1 MQAVRGTKN
10 APRPKMCIRDRVKGH
25 VLAVPGQVLPLHG
38 AIAHH
43 HVFRVPE
50 GVLGIEGTVL
60 KQGVLNV
67 LEGVLSMKCN
77 IAEVQFSS
85 PHHEVLA
92 LGGAVLY
99 GPAVGVPSKLRG
111 NDIAVPQHRIA
122 ALPQGLDAV
131 ELGVLDGDMV
141 RVPQGDVYKRQV

>member
-1 MQAVRGTKN
+1 
-10 APRPKMCIRDRVKGH
+10 
-25 VLAVPGQVLPLHG
+25 
-38 AIAHH
+38 
-43 HVFRVPE
+43 
-50 GVLGIEGTVL
+50 
-60 KQGVLNV
+60 
-67 LEGVLSMKCN
+67 MKCN

-99 GPAVGVPSKLRG
+99 GHAVGVPSKLRG

-141 RVPQGDVYKRQV
+141 RVPQGRPALICQLAVPMVRPWSCQKG